1 MSNQPA
7 AKIRD
12 GVLSVTIWKNE
23 REDDKAYYAVTL
35 SKSYKDGEVW
45 KETDNLNADD
55 LLKSSNLL
63 QQAYNKILELKT
75 E

>member
-7 AKIRD
+7 AKLRD

-23 REDDKAYYAVTL
+23 REDDKAYYTSIL
-35 SKSYKDGEVW
+35 SKSYKDGDEW
-45 KETDNLNADD
+45 KDTDNLNADD
-55 LLKSSNLL
+55 LLKAAHLL
-63 QQAYNKILELKT
+63 QQAYSKILELKA